1 MKTAEASLESNLK
14 TPLPGEMTIKMF
26 NGKKVNLGSTKIEIL
41 DVGPGGLR
49 IKTDIKLPIR
59 KDLILKFSMTI
70 LGEPLELLGVNVLEK
85 RSRL

>member
-1 MKTAEASLESNLK
+1 
-14 TPLPGEMTIKMF
+14 MTITMF
-26 NGKKVNLGSTKIEIL
+26 NGKKVNLGSTRVEIF
-41 DVGPGGLR
+41 DMGPGGLR

-70 LGEPLELLGVNVLEK
+70 LGEQLELPGISRLEK